1 MHEHTEAHAHTHT
14 HSRQFYFT
22 GVLGCR
28 VSPRIEV
35 AGRKGENKEERER
48 VRKTERVRVNMEGVK
63 ENDKTDKDLK
73 REGGGRWR
81 ETERKCQRGW
91 RGRKSETGHSERS
104 IILLD
109 IIASLTSLIMSC

>member
-81 ETERKCQRGW
+81 ETERKCQGV
-91 RGRKSETGHSERS
+91 EREKE
-104 IILLD
+104 
-109 IIASLTSLIMSC
+109 

>member
-1 MHEHTEAHAHTHT
+1 MHEHTEAHTHTHT
-14 HSRQFYFT
+14 HRQFYFT
-22 GVLGCR
+22 GVLVCR
-28 VSPRIEV
+28 VSPRMEV
-35 AGRKGENKEERER
+35 ADRKGENKEEMERER
-48 VRKTERVRVNMEGVK
+48 QTGRVEVNMEGVK

-91 RGRKSETGHSERS
+91 RGRKSETGHGERS